1 LGQGVRLRV
10 ATSVDQQLGKR
21 QRFDHFVES
30 VPYQKLSG
38 PVSPPL
44 HSPKSHWFSVR
55 TGATE
60 TDRGNSNAVK
70 SLVGLKGAPDGTQ
83 SFGCSCLATGCEE
96 RKGVV
101 IDGKHFSARGT
112 VFVRHAI

>member
-1 LGQGVRLRV
+1 VIQRLAKALDAGGQL
-10 ATSVDQQLGKR
+10 DKR
-21 QRFDHFVES
+21 QRFDQFVES
-30 VPYQKLSG
+30 VPNQKLSG
-38 PVSPPL
+38 PVFPPF

-55 TGATE
+55 TGAME
-60 TDRGNSNAVK
+60 TDLGNSNAVK
-70 SLVGLKGAPDGTQ
+70 SLGGLKGARDGTQ
-83 SFGCSCLATGCEE
+83 SYGCLARGCED